1 MHESWWCRCSECGQ
15 GWIFSWLTDVGYK
28 AAQFL
33 QQLQKVFQWNYI
45 TISIMY
51 SRCIKKPTVC
61 NAHSQSYLL
70 AMRQEDR
77 RFASTIA
84 CTEKNSWNWV
94 TQYQPHP
101 ICDFGGQPLQV
112 HCLPPVKCTSLQ
124 GLQHSDRKKRKRRY
138 SNTLFGIEWY
148 NTKPIPFVTLMDNLC
163 YRCKYTAYHL
173 LLPPVKHIT
182 EGLQHSDRA
191 QCLTGKKRNRWYSKH
206 AF

>member
-1 MHESWWCRCSECGQ
+1 MKKSLHFPPHCESECMNHGDA
-15 GWIFSWLTDVGYK
+15 GVLSVGKGIFSWLTDVGYK
-28 AAQFL
+28 AAQFP

-94 TQYQPHP
+94 IQYQPHP

-112 HCLPPVKCTSLQ
+112 HCLPPVKCTLLQ
-124 GLQHSDRKKRKRRY
+124 GLQHWQEEEKKTILKHAFW
-138 SNTLFGIEWY
+138 NWVIQHQTH
-148 NTKPIPFVTLMDNLC
+148 PICDFDGQS
-163 YRCKYTAYHL
+163 L
-173 LLPPVKHIT
+173 LSLQVHCLPPVIT
-182 EGLQHSDRA
+182 T
-191 QCLTGKKRNRWYSKH
+191 C
-206 AF
+206 